1 MVGMDYL
8 KYEEQRQKLE
18 QALDW
23 PNLYMFKF
31 IVPAR
36 KKKVD
41 QVKALFDEDADISL
55 KRSSNGNYVSLT
67 IKKMMFKPEAVLD
80 IYQKT
85 SYIEGLIPL

>member
-1 MVGMDYL
+1 MDYL

-31 IVPAR
+31 IVPAK

-41 QVKALFDEDADISL
+41 QVKALFEEGDDIRM
-55 KRSSNGNYVSLT
+55 KRSSKGNYVSLT
-67 IKKMMFKPEAVLD
+67 IRKLMFHPEGVLN

-85 SYIEGLIPL
+85 KHIEGLIPL

>member
-1 MVGMDYL
+1 MDYL

-18 QALDW
+18 KALDW

-31 IVPAR
+31 IVPAK

-41 QVKALFDEDADISL
+41 QIRALFDEDADIRM
-55 KRSSNGNYVSLT
+55 KRSSHGNYVSVT
-67 IKKMMFKPEAVLD
+67 IKKLMFRPESILN

-85 SYIEGLIPL
+85 SNIEGLIPL